1 MSNPQPHGRS
11 AQIDDLAARLLVA
24 AYSIPAF
31 TNPDIY
37 DERGPAQWAKDVVP
51 AVFIIAEAFFAE
63 ADRRH
68 A

>member
-24 AYSIPAF
+24 AYSIPASAD
-31 TNPDIY
+31 PDVY
-37 DERGPAQWAKDVVP
+37 DERSPAQWAKDVIP
-51 AVFIIAEAFFAE
+51 SVFTIAEAFFVE

>member
-1 MSNPQPHGRS
+1 MSISQPHGRS

-24 AYSIPAF
+24 AYSTPIEA
-31 TNPDIY
+31 D
-37 DERGPAQWAKDVVP
+37 DERDAFDWAKDVVSQ
-51 AVFIIAEAFFAE
+51 VFVIAEAFFAE